1 MAGHIALNT
10 KEVLGAVGVVSSF
23 LSALL
28 WIFIQSSRAITSQVA
43 YAYGQGKLSQVKG
56 LVAQIL
62 LLSLGISLL
71 SSIFSFV
78 CSQFILERFYDAEG
92 TLLEYCLDYFHIR
105 VWGFPL
111 TLLTLTIHSIFRGF
125 QNTSWSMYI
134 SILGGV
140 INLVF
145 NYIFVY
151 IFHWDI
157 KGLAWASLLAQGTM
171 FVVSVII
178 MYQKT
183 PFKFFIVKGIHPK
196 FLQSLRMSADLLI
209 RSSMLQGVL
218 YFSFLKATLLGTD
231 GDHTIVATH
240 TLLNQVWGFSTFL
253 FDGYC
258 NAGGLISGR
267 LYSTRQ
273 YESIRELVRQLF
285 YVVLG
290 ISIAISLI
298 YFLLY
303 YQIGTF
309 MTENTDISS
318 SCRHPAPQPHQSLPT
333 TRSWSSGKW
342 PKRRLMPKQPKQ
354 NWRRSGLPRSRRT
367 KLGNR
372 ETRRYCGVTYQ
383 IGKLLRLLTMVNHLL
398 LGRDRHQT
406 HLLVL
411 VGFLVARRSWSY
423 RTPTTPALSSSTLTG
438 MCAWST
444 TSSKKSLTG

>member
-1 MAGHIALNT
+1 MKRITTKEINRLALPAVITGVIEPVISLTDTVMAGHIALNT

-171 FVVSVII
+171 FVVSVIM
-178 MYQKT
+178 MYRKT

-240 TLLNQVWGFSTFL
+240 TLLNQVWTFSTFL

-290 ISIAISLI
+290 ISTAISLI

-309 MTENTDISS
+309 MTENSDI
-318 SCRHPAPQPHQSLPT
+318 ALLFYENFWIVILMQPITAITFLF
-333 TRSWSSGKW
+333 SGVYKG
-342 PKRRLMPKQPKQ
+342 MGFTQ
-354 NWRRSGLPRSRRT
+354 
-367 KLGNR
+367 
-372 ETRRYCGVTYQ
+372 V
-383 IGKLLRLLTMVNHLL
+383 LRDAFIIATL
-398 LGRDRHQT
+398 LG
-406 HLLVL
+406 
-411 VGFLVARRSWSY
+411 FLPAFYVCQSILEWGLSGIWAAFFVWIVFRGGILFLHYLSFFYKRSVQPSV
-423 RTPTTPALSSSTLTG
+423 
-438 MCAWST
+438 
-444 TSSKKSLTG
+444 